1 MSKTG
6 ISVCWNLE
14 TWPLEEVTRSMAAF
28 WSVGGRGGV
37 LRSQRA
43 AMYAFGWQPLPRPT
57 RIEQAAN
64 AAPARRLVLSI
75 VRPT

>member
-1 MSKTG
+1 MSKTE

-57 RIEQAAN
+57 CVEQAAN
-64 AAPARRLVLSI
+64 AVQVRRPVLSI
-75 VRPT
+75 VKPT